1 MSKILIVDDEPTIVG
16 LLEEHLQSE
25 GYDTTHAFS
34 GEEALQALDA
44 LQPPPDLVILD
55 LMLPGMDGYEV
66 CRLMQ
71 QNPRLNHI
79 PVIMV
84 TARSA
89 TPNKV
94 MGYQRGADD
103 YVVKPFDPE
112 ELSVRIRAQLH
123 HLYHDSVSELSGLP
137 GPQAIEETIRRRTT
151 DTSHPWAIIYVD
163 ITNFTAYNEA
173 YTFQQGD
180 DMILEAAYALREAI
194 QGGSNGNGSGDK
206 EHDFLGHMGGDKF
219 VVVTEP
225 GRVEAITSTAQHL
238 FSEKRDA
245 FYSPSEREQG
255 FVATVN
261 RQGLMAHVELC
272 TLDFDVV
279 TSDEA

>member
-1 MSKILIVDDEPTIVG
+1 MSKILIVDDEPTIVD

-25 GYDTTHAFS
+25 GYDTAHAFS
-34 GEEALQALDA
+34 GEEALQVLDT
-44 LQPPPDLVILD
+44 LTPDLVILD

-79 PVIMV
+79 PVVMV

-112 ELSVRIRAQLH
+112 ELSVRVRAQLH
-123 HLYHDSVSELSGLP
+123 HLYHDTVSELTGLP
-137 GPQAIEETIRRRTT
+137 GTQAVENNIRSR
-151 DTSHPWAIIYVD
+151 TSHTTRPWAIIYVD
-163 ITNFTAYNEA
+163 ITNFTAYNES
-173 YTFQQGD
+173 YTFQEGD
-180 DMILEAAYALREAI
+180 DMIMEAAHALEQAVK
-194 QGGSNGNGSGDK
+194 QQSKDD
-206 EHDFLGHMGGDKF
+206 DFLGHMGGDKF

-225 GRVEAITSTAQHL
+225 SRVEAITSTAEKL
-238 FSEKRDA
+238 FIERRDRL
-245 FYSPSEREQG
+245 YSPNERDQG
-255 FVATVN
+255 YVATVN
-261 RQGLMAHVELC
+261 RQGLLAHVELC

-279 TSDEA
+279 SSEDK

>member
-1 MSKILIVDDEPTIVG
+1 MSKILIVDDEPTIVD

-34 GEEALQALDA
+34 GEEALQVLDDVT
-44 LQPPPDLVILD
+44 PDLVILD

-71 QNPRLNHI
+71 LNPRLNHI

-89 TPNKV
+89 IPNKV

-112 ELSVRIRAQLH
+112 ELSVRVRAQLH
-123 HLYHDSVSELSGLP
+123 HLYHDTVAELTGLP
-137 GPQAIEETIRRRTT
+137 GPQVIEETIQSRTQ
-151 DTSHPWAIIYVD
+151 DSSRPWAIIYID
-163 ITNFTAYNEA
+163 ITNFTAYNES
-173 YTFQQGD
+173 YTFLEGD
-180 DMILEAAYALREAI
+180 DMIKEAADALDQAVRQE
-194 QGGSNGNGSGDK
+194 GEGD
-206 EHDFLGHMGGDKF
+206 DLVGHMGGDKF
-219 VVVTEP
+219 VVITEP
-225 GRVEAITSTAQHL
+225 PRVEAITACAQEL
-238 FSEKRDA
+238 FAKGRDNL
-245 FYSPSEREQG
+245 YSPVEREQG

-261 RQGLMAHVELC
+261 HQGLLAHVALC
-272 TLDFDVV
+272 ALDFEVV
-279 TSDEA
+279 TSEEG

>member
-1 MSKILIVDDEPTIVG
+1 MSKILIVDDEPTIVD

-25 GYDTTHAFS
+25 GYDTAHAFS
-34 GEEALQALDA
+34 GEEALQVLDN
-44 LQPPPDLVILD
+44 LTPDLVILD

-79 PVIMV
+79 PVVMV

-112 ELSVRIRAQLH
+112 ELSVRVRAQLH
-123 HLYHDSVSELSGLP
+123 HLYHDTVAELTGLP
-137 GPQAIEETIRRRTT
+137 GTQAVEETIRSRTE
-151 DTSHPWAIIYVD
+151 DPSRPWAIVYVD
-163 ITNFTAYNEA
+163 ITNFTAYNES
-173 YTFQQGD
+173 YSFQQGD
-180 DMILEAAYALREAI
+180 DMIIEAAHALEDALTRE
-194 QGGSNGNGSGDK
+194 GK
-206 EHDFLGHMGGDKF
+206 EGDFLGHIGGNKF
-219 VVVTEP
+219 VIVTEP
-225 GRVEAITSTAQHL
+225 SRVEAITSDAQKH
-238 FSEKRDA
+238 FTQERDSY
-245 FYSPSEREQG
+245 YSPAEREQG

-261 RQGLMAHVELC
+261 RQGLLAHVGLC

-279 TSDEA
+279 SSEEGA